1 MTKVDTILATVSM
14 ADLLEKYGIAVVNGR
29 CKCPFHDD
37 NRPSA
42 VINRDGK
49 TFHCYPCNATFN
61 VISFVMRYHN
71 CDASL
76 AIAKINDLFQ
86 LGLDRHLTTVDKYEM
101 LLSVRERREQLT
113 NKIFKKLLVN
123 SAFKKVSRQLQ
134 KLESPQQLLMGKIKR
149 GEATDSDIDQWFAN
163 EPTVAWLEW
172 LWNRLMEYEQDRSPF
187 DFDLW
192 KVADLSTT
200 DLATAILQDKLPLN
214 LSHYKPLRA
223 TKQVS

>member
-101 LLSVRERREQLT
+101 LLSVRERREQMT

-134 KLESPQQLLMGKIKR
+134 KLESPQQLLVGKIKR

-163 EPTVAWLEW
+163 QPTVAWLEW

>member
-1 MTKVDTILATVSM
+1 MTKVDTILATVKM
-14 ADLLEKYGIAVVNGR
+14 VDLLEKYGIEVVNGR

-37 NRPSA
+37 NKPSA

-61 VISFVMRYHN
+61 VINFVMRYHN
-71 CDASL
+71 CNASL

-86 LGLDRHLTTVDKYEM
+86 LGLDRHLTTVEKYEM
-101 LLSVRERREQLT
+101 LLAIRESAEERERESLQQSA
-113 NKIFKKLLVN
+113 VN
-123 SAFKKVSRQLQ
+123 EATRKVS
-134 KLESPQQLLMGKIKR
+134 QQLRVLEDVQLPIEYRAKNGL
-149 GEATDSDIDQWFAN
+149 ATDSEIDQWFAN

-200 DLATAILQDKLPLN
+200 DLATAILQDKLPLD
-214 LSHYKPLRA
+214 LSRYKPLRA
-223 TKQVS
+223 TKQVG